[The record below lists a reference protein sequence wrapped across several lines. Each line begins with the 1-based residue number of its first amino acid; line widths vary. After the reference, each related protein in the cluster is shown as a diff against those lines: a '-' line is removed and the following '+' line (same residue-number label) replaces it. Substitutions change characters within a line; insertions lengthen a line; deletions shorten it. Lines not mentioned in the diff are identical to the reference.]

1 MEGGRGEGREG
12 GERRREEGGK
22 GEMKEGRREVMGRCH
37 YCGLFVS
44 GDLRDEADNNVANA
58 LIR

>member
-1 MEGGRGEGREG
+1 
-12 GERRREEGGK
+12 
-22 GEMKEGRREVMGRCH
+22 MKEGRREVMGRCH

-58 LIR
+58 LIRLVLLVVGHSIDM